1 MTHKTKKRTCLRMAI
16 LTVAVTAAFALPAQA
31 LASNDCSS
39 SDPTDSQ
46 YCVPT
51 KVIGSGGGSGEPS
64 GSVSV
69 KSASSSSLPFTGLD
83 VISLL
88 AIAAAL
94 TGTGL
99 VLRRL
104 TVGGGERS
112 S

>member
-1 MTHKTKKRTCLRMAI
+1 MTHKTKKRTGLRMAI

-51 KVIGSGGGSGEPS
+51 KVIGSGGGEPS